1 MRLIDWVR
9 ETDRRLAIPLAGYPG
24 VQLTHSTVK
33 QNEFNAELQ
42 ARTLYKLVEQT
53 RPDAVLTMMDLSIE
67 AGALGLPV
75 RYPLAES
82 ATVEWHP
89 VERVADLEQYKVI
102 EPLYDGRIWVFLET
116 VRLLKAKLQIPVGA
130 FVSGPF
136 TLAGLMMGA
145 NDVALATL
153 ERPEVVLAA
162 VNFCEHVVIDFA
174 KALQRAGADM
184 ICILDPT
191 AVILSPPAYW
201 EFAGRSTQ
209 NVIRHLDTRTMLHIC
224 GDTTHLV
231 DMMCDTGVQALSLD
245 SLVSLPEIAP
255 RVPSD
260 VVLMGNVNPIGALLR
275 GTPDE
280 VREETTAL
288 LDAMAGFGNFI
299 ASTGCDLPAETPIA
313 NIAEFVETV
322 KGYGRQRR

>member
-1 MRLIDWVR
+1 
-9 ETDRRLAIPLAGYPG
+9 
-24 VQLTHSTVK
+24 
-33 QNEFNAELQ
+33 
-42 ARTLYKLVEQT
+42 
-53 RPDAVLTMMDLSIE
+53 
-67 AGALGLPV
+67 V

-288 LDAMAGFGNFI
+288 LDAMAGYENFI